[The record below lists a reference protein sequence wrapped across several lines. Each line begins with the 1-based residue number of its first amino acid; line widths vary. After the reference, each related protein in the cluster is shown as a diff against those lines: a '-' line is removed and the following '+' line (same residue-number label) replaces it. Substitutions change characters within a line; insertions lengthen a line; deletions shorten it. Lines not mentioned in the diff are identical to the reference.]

1 MKKEVVE
8 ADVLCIGGGIAGLMA
23 AIRASE
29 LGAKVVVADKS
40 NTLHSG
46 SGGGGNDHFMC
57 YIPEIHGQ
65 DIGPII
71 EAVQHS
77 LVGGMK
83 HADFLHTWLEKTFD
97 IVKLWDSWGIPMKYE
112 GRYEFAGH
120 ALPGRPLLTLHYSG
134 QNQKAVLSREARK
147 RGVEIINRV
156 MVFDLLSDDS
166 IIGAIGIGTRED
178 KVVEFQAKSVI
189 LATGKCIRLYTGP
202 VPGWMFNVAYSP
214 SVTGDGRAMAY
225 RAGAELA
232 NIEMPSRWA
241 GPRYFARCGKG
252 TWIGVLRDPQGKPIG
267 PFVTKPEKKYG
278 DAIAD
283 IYPTMFE
290 DYAKSGKGPVYMDC
304 RGISDKDYEYMLYF
318 LRHEGLSSLVNHLEE
333 EGIDP
338 RKNPIEFGTYEIM
351 PKGGIYH
358 DQKGETS
365 VRGLFAAGDEAYC
378 SSGISMAAT
387 YGWISGENAAKYA
400 RDVKPPVIGRVKA
413 EIEKTKALLNEIRGR
428 EVGADWKEVNVALQQ
443 IMYDYAGSNRS
454 ETLLEAG
461 LSHIRRLKEKTSST
475 MLARNQ
481 HELMHCLEV
490 LDLLDVGEAVFITAN
505 ERKETRGIH
514 VRSDYPF
521 TNPLLEKFLTIK
533 KVDGKPVTEWKE
545 IRR

>member
-120 ALPGRPLLTLHYSG
+120 ALPGRPLLSLHYSG

>member
-83 HADFLHTWLEKTFD
+83 HADLLLTWLEKTFD

-189 LATGKCIRLYTGP
+189 LATGKCVRLYTGP
-202 VPGWMFNVAYSP
+202 VPGSMFNVAYSP

-304 RGISDKDYEYMLYF
+304 RGISDKDYEYMLHF
-318 LRHEGLSSLVNHLEE
+318 LRHEGLSSLINHLEE
-333 EGIDP
+333 EGIDI

-365 VRGLFAAGDEAYC
+365 VRGLFAAGDETYC

-400 RDVKPPVIGRVKA
+400 KDVKPPVIGRVKA
-413 EIEKTKALLNEIRGR
+413 EIEKSKALLNEIRGR
-428 EVGADWKEVNVALQQ
+428 EVGADWKEANVALQQ

-461 LSHIRRLKEKTSST
+461 LSHIRRLKERTSTT

-490 LDLLDVGEAVFITAN
+490 LDLLDVGEAVFIAAN

-514 VRSDYPF
+514 IRSDYPF
-521 TNPLLEKFLTIK
+521 TNPLMEKFLIIK

>member
-97 IVKLWDSWGIPMKYE
+97 IVKLWDSWGIPMKYD

-304 RGISDKDYEYMLYF
+304 RGISDKDYEYMLHF
-318 LRHEGLSSLVNHLEE
+318 LRHEGLSSLINHLEE

-351 PKGGIYH
+351 PKGGVYH

-365 VRGLFAAGDEAYC
+365 VRGLFASGDETYC
-378 SSGISMAAT
+378 SSGISTAAT

-400 RDVKPPVIGRVKA
+400 KDVKPPVIGRVRAK
-413 EIEKTKALLNEIRGR
+413 IEKSKALLNEIRGR

-461 LSHIRRLKEKTSST
+461 LSHIRRLKERTSTT

-490 LDLLDVGEAVFITAN
+490 LDLLDVGEAVFIAAN

-514 VRSDYPF
+514 IRSDYPF
-521 TNPLLEKFLTIK
+521 TNPLLEKFLIIK
-533 KVDGKPVTEWKE
+533 KVEGKPVTEWKE

>member
-283 IYPTMFE
+283 IYTTMFE

>member
-8 ADVLCIGGGIAGLMA
+8 ADVLCVGGGIAGLMA

-65 DIGPII
+65 DIRPII

-166 IIGAIGIGTRED
+166 IVGAIGIGTRED

-202 VPGWMFNVAYSP
+202 VPGSMFNVAYSP

-225 RAGAELA
+225 RVGAELA

-304 RGISDKDYEYMLYF
+304 RGISDKDYEYMLHF
-318 LRHEGLSSLVNHLEE
+318 LRHEGLSSLINHLEE

-358 DQKGETS
+358 DQKGETL
-365 VRGLFAAGDEAYC
+365 VRGLYAAGDEAYC

-400 RDVKPPVIGRVKA
+400 KDVKPPMIGRVKA
-413 EIEKTKALLNEIRGR
+413 EIEKSKALLNEIRGR
-428 EVGADWKEVNVALQQ
+428 EVGADWKEVNIALQQ

-461 LSHIRRLKEKTSST
+461 LSHLRRLKEKTST
-475 MLARNQ
+475 PMLARNQ

-490 LDLLDVGEAVFITAN
+490 LDLLDVGEAVFIAAN

-521 TNPLLEKFLTIK
+521 TNPLLEKFLIIK

-545 IRR
+545 IRH

>member
-120 ALPGRPLLTLHYSG
+120 ALPGRPLLSLHYSG

-304 RGISDKDYEYMLYF
+304 RGISDKDYEYMLHF

-365 VRGLFAAGDEAYC
+365 VRGLFAAGDETYC

-400 RDVKPPVIGRVKA
+400 RDVKPPVIGRVRAK
-413 EIEKTKALLNEIRGR
+413 IEKSKALLNEIRGR